1 MLVKHDNCSPTT
13 TSSPLFDFILLGFY
27 MYIDSTSRKQGD
39 KARLL
44 SPQMPKTRAQCLQ
57 FWYHMYGSSVGSL
70 SVYKKTGNPTGPRIW
85 TLSGDQGD
93 EWLVAQV
100 SVWSPIRPFQI
111 SFQGTV
117 GRADK
122 GDIAIDDISI
132 VKGKCAYP
140 GNCQYWSFV
149 LFLNA
154 FVLLFVWKT

>member
-1 MLVKHDNCSPTT
+1 
-13 TSSPLFDFILLGFY
+13 

-44 SPQMPKTRAQCLQ
+44 GPQMPKTPAQCLQ

-111 SFQGTV
+111 SFEGTV

-122 GDIAIDDISI
+122 GDIAIDDIRI
-132 VKGKCAYP
+132 VNGKCAYP
-140 GNCQYWSFV
+140 GNCQYCMVLKHLHLNVLNPTFSF
-149 LFLNA
+149 F
-154 FVLLFVWKT
+154 F